1 MAILLACCVLL
12 VVVTTVIHYE
22 VLRLLSFGLPL
33 LRIPARAK
41 LIIVII
47 AAFGSHALQMLLYGG
62 VYYGVIHLFRLGAL
76 VGGAGSSLENCL
88 YFSAET
94 FTSLGFGDLLP
105 SRAGADDRR
114 RRGVERVA
122 PHRMVGFLC
131 ISRDG
136 AVLVRTG
143 DQRFVMATR
152 RA

>member
-33 LRIPARAK
+33 LRIAARAK

-47 AAFGSHALQMLLYGG
+47 AAFGSHAFQMLLYGG
-62 VYYGVIHLFRLGAL
+62 VYYGLIHLFLLGAL
-76 VGGAGSSLENCL
+76 VGGTGSSLENCL

-105 SRAGADDRR
+105 SGPVRMIA
-114 RRGVERVA
+114 GVEA
-122 PHRMVGFLC
+122 LNGLLLIGWSASYAYLAME
-131 ISRDG
+131 
-136 AVLVRTG
+136 
-143 DQRFVMATR
+143 RFWARPGVNDS
-152 RA
+152 